1 MNRRQS
7 IAVTSQ
13 AGGKENTGKAAR
25 IKRAQSIGG
34 PIDSRKSNIGA
45 DGLSPRRR
53 KRRSMVPRKSI
64 LKMHNEDDEQT
75 MDMTTVVGGFGSD
88 ITVGRKS
95 MLSRRVSFAAMAQV
109 RMFEPTTNSNATAS
123 SPQHSSSPAP
133 NTPSAET
140 PPTRKSPVPTR
151 RANSEEVG
159 EASMELDDET
169 PDRTM
174 DVDNSFG
181 SAREPY
187 DGGEGGGEDS
197 MDLTD
202 TYQLGTPSRRRS
214 SAPIAPLPPL
224 DRSISRESEAE
235 RDGDKD
241 NGEFMV
247 KVGKSIAP
255 KRKSE
260 AWAEL
265 QSITHAGPESDD
277 EHTGSTAESE
287 SNVRPVLT
295 SQEPH
300 GGYSSQQTIF
310 SSQGTYSSH
319 GTFSSQESGTGT
331 GRDGDL
337 GLEDALSRLR
347 AARQSVGGGAADMSI
362 DDDEADT
369 SSSSSGDYEGRYD
382 DERTMDI
389 TAITGGLRFGAYD
402 EDEDEN
408 ERAPEVQ
415 QSSNLELSAPGTR
428 QTPAPA
434 FEFTVEPET
443 RSAIT
448 PANAGLAPKLPTFSI
463 DPPADEPAPTP
474 TAAHTL
480 SAPTPFAFAI
490 PSSPKSTTNPPPA
503 SPPASASSAANLT
516 PPSPEPSAPS
526 PRAHPPLTFEISQS
540 PVRPPPVAWSPRN
553 SPAPFQFALPANGT
567 PRRAST
573 STPGDL
579 AVHRTPVRS
588 VTPVPQGTPKTVE
601 APARA
606 LSAPPT
612 PKRPRDGDENGQEE
626 PARKKAAFESLEPT
640 QQPRPEKGKEAAPA
654 KPPRRRSF
662 APRASMIGRAGRGVA
677 QDPALPTIPASSP
690 GRAPSPVR
698 PDPPMVERVQPP
710 TPSRI
715 ASPRPTTP
723 PRTNGVECERELRL
737 QASAS
742 PSLIR
747 GSPRPAATSLEE
759 IRVSS
764 PLRSRVGEV
773 GLGTGA
779 KSPAQWRNGV
789 QNEAE
794 LDEVPSISAS
804 DFLKMTR
811 ISFMDGLTVKRRS
824 TIGLGVLGRGR
835 DESQPPAGVADYIVA
850 MTVGMPQLETFN
862 YAAKELKE
870 YISNGKKAIRIL
882 EDDLDANNPYLFKE
896 YLASG
901 EEDRR
906 AIEETLGGH
915 KEAMR
920 MRSKMSW
927 YKWRHGFVQEMQAAA
942 GQEAELLKQDLESLR
957 AVGNRFSEPI
967 PSLRE
972 QHAKLKAQLAA
983 ERAAVEAVK
992 DCDPEAMEELK
1003 AGIAEQNTQ
1012 IESYRADVQS
1022 SATKLEKLKAK
1033 LEEVESDKRALLDQM
1048 RIHQEQLDA
1057 LHPTVEIV
1065 NLRDEFEKLQRL
1077 HLWHAV
1083 KLEEKHI
1090 ELVYDDRYRVQLECV
1105 AYRPVPSG
1113 CRIQAIPLKG
1123 QQKDQFPALTELV
1136 LDLAQAMLRQASSLN
1151 LKKVVRMLGRLWAS
1165 ISHLRCNLRLL
1176 AMKYPVTIVRA
1187 NNGFDFKATTCLR
1200 FPRSN
1205 GLAKI
1210 TFTAGEQHIREW
1222 GRQLHT
1228 MGAEVDIVYGNLDRD
1243 LILDVVKERISEAVI
1258 EESYGLMLDAC
1269 ADAVACAEE

>member
-7 IAVTSQ
+7 LAVPSSSN
-13 AGGKENTGKAAR
+13 KENSGKAAK

-34 PIDSRKSNIGA
+34 PIDAFKSNIGA

-64 LKMHNEDDEQT
+64 LKSHNDDDEQT
-75 MDMTTVVGGFGSD
+75 MDMTTVVGGIGSD
-88 ITVGRKS
+88 ITAGRKS

-109 RMFEPTTNSNATAS
+109 RMFEPTTNSHATAS
-123 SPQHSSSPAP
+123 SPHPSSSPAP

-140 PPTRKSPVPTR
+140 PPARSPVPTR

-169 PDRTM
+169 PDRSM
-174 DVDNSFG
+174 EADNSFG
-181 SAREPY
+181 SAGGGPY
-187 DGGEGGGEDS
+187 DGDEGGGEDS

-214 SAPIAPLPPL
+214 SAPIPPLPPL
-224 DRSISRESEAE
+224 DRSLTRESEGG
-235 RDGDKD
+235 RDGEQEKEKD
-241 NGEFMV
+241 GGEFMV

-265 QSITHAGPESDD
+265 QSMTHAGPESDD
-277 EHTGSTAESE
+277 DHTGSTANSD
-287 SNVRPVLT
+287 SNVGLIR
-295 SQEPH
+295 
-300 GGYSSQQTIF
+300 GSQQTIF

-319 GTFSSQESGTGT
+319 GTYSSQESATGT
-331 GRDGDL
+331 ERDGDIP
-337 GLEDALSRLR
+337 LEDALSRLR
-347 AARQSVGGGAADMSI
+347 AVRQSVGGGAADMSI
-362 DDDEADT
+362 DEDEGD
-369 SSSSSGDYEGRYD
+369 SMSSSSGDYEGGGYD
-382 DERTMDI
+382 DERTMDV
-389 TAITGGLRFGAYD
+389 TAITGGLRFRTDD
-402 EDEDEN
+402 EDEDVE
-408 ERAPEVQ
+408 ASDVQ
-415 QSSNLELSAPGTR
+415 MGEGSE
-428 QTPAPA
+428 PAPVVPHA
-434 FEFTVEPET
+434 PAPTFEFTTDPET
-443 RSAIT
+443 RNDNGPLDTGA
-448 PANAGLAPKLPTFSI
+448 PAKLPTFSI
-463 DPPADEPAPTP
+463 DPPTDEPAPVP
-474 TAAHTL
+474 PIAQ
-480 SAPTPFAFAI
+480 APATPFAFAI
-490 PSSPKSTTNPPPA
+490 PSSPKAAANPPSSVPLTLPPTTTTPLSIPA
-503 SPPASASSAANLT
+503 STVDQPTSS
-516 PPSPEPSAPS
+516 SSS
-526 PRAHPPLTFEISQS
+526 RPPLTFEVSQS
-540 PVRPPPVAWSPRN
+540 PVRPPLVTWEPRN
-553 SPAPFQFALPANGT
+553 SPVPFQFALPENGT
-567 PRRAST
+567 PRRKSGGL
-573 STPGDL
+573 TPN
-579 AVHRTPVRS
+579 ATPLRS

-612 PKRPRDGDENGQEE
+612 PKRPRDGDENTVAEE
-626 PARKKAAFESLEPT
+626 PVRKKVALESSEPT
-640 QQPRPEKGKEAAPA
+640 AEKEAEAGVGKSAAPV

-662 APRASMIGRAGRGVA
+662 APRASIMGRRVA
-677 QDPALPTIPASSP
+677 QDPILPTIPASSP
-690 GRAPSPVR
+690 GRASPAPVS
-698 PDPPMVERVQPP
+698 RVQSPAP
-710 TPSRI
+710 
-715 ASPRPTTP
+715 SPRPTTP
-723 PRTNGVECERELRL
+723 SRECERELRR

-742 PSLIR
+742 PSLTR
-747 GSPRPAATSLEE
+747 GSPRPGAASLDE

-764 PLRSRVGEV
+764 PLRSRTSGIGANM
-773 GLGTGA
+773 GLGA

-824 TIGLGVLGRGR
+824 TVGLGVLSRG
-835 DESQPPAGVADYIVA
+835 ENQPSTGLADYITA
-850 MTVGMPQLETFN
+850 MTVGVPQLETFT

-942 GQEAELLKQDLESLR
+942 DQETELLQQDLESLR
-957 AVGNRFSEPI
+957 SVGTQLSEPI

-992 DCDPEAMEELK
+992 DCDPEAMEELM
-1003 AGIAEQNTQ
+1003 AGISEQNTQ
-1012 IESYRADVQS
+1012 IDGYKADVQS
-1022 SATKLEKLKAK
+1022 STAKLEKLKAK
-1033 LEEVESDKRALLDQM
+1033 LEEIEGEKRALLEQM
-1048 RIHQEQLDA
+1048 RVHQEQLDA

-1077 HLWHAV
+1077 HLWQAV
-1083 KLEEKHI
+1083 KIEDKYV
-1090 ELVYDDRYRVQLECV
+1090 ELVYDSRYRVQMDCV
-1105 AYRPVPSG
+1105 GYRPIPSG
-1113 CRIQAIPLKG
+1113 CRVQPIPLKG
-1123 QQKDQFPALTELV
+1123 QQRDQFPALTELV
-1136 LDLAQAMLRQASSLN
+1136 LDLAQTMLQQAKSLN
-1151 LKKVVRMLGRLWAS
+1151 LKKVVRMLGRLWTS

-1176 AMKYPVTIVRA
+1176 AMKYPVTIIRTPG
-1187 NNGFDFKATTCLR
+1187 GFGFKAITCVR
-1200 FPRSN
+1200 FPRSK
-1205 GLAKI
+1205 GLAKV
-1210 TFTAGEQHIREW
+1210 TFTASEQHAREW

-1228 MGAEVDIVYGNLDRD
+1228 MGADVDIVYGNLDRD
-1243 LILDVVKERISEAVI
+1243 LILEVVKERISEAVI